1 MKLHINADGRDV
13 GQQLL
18 LAKMAHPDPTLLP
31 LPASSRSHS
40 TSSETEGEGDRGGDG
55 IMNRLG
61 KELAVVAE
69 VLTNGTAQDPLLS
82 SPSPNPPPSPPSGTY
97 HQRCMIEWNLQ
108 VRNTLGLQK
117 LSFLPKFQNLKRCP
131 FLSCVGVANINNYTS

>member
-13 GQQLL
+13 GQELL

-40 TSSETEGEGDRGGDG
+40 TSSETEGEGDRGGDK
-55 IMNRLG
+55 IINRLG

-69 VLTNGTAQDPLLS
+69 VLTNGTAQDPLS

-97 HQRCMIEWNLQ
+97 SQRCVIE
-108 VRNTLGLQK
+108 
-117 LSFLPKFQNLKRCP
+117 
-131 FLSCVGVANINNYTS
+131 